1 MPPQYYNSVDDN
13 SGSAAEIDQLLPV
26 NERKTYS
33 VIKNSSRHERCRR
46 IIVASVASFI
56 IVAFFSILYSELN
69 NHSPISFNKQDR
81 SYKPSKQI
89 LVLDDMTTSKI
100 NAELSKK
107 RMKNWKALQHTQK
120 HNSPTTTATAQ
131 QQTTLKVFTSQL
143 MIMRHCEKDDEVK
156 GPNRHCSVKGKKRSE
171 YIATLFTEDLTQEDE
186 AAPSFPVPTHL
197 YALSKERYKH
207 KYLDH
212 NNLREIETL
221 TPTAE
226 KFGLT
231 IDKRYGVFD
240 EGDLA
245 LNYFDTLSKNVA
257 KNLWTLTTMDEAEAP
272 ATNKSSTVC
281 NNDLVVVNWKHSRI
295 PKLAQAL
302 ACGENEGCPDKY
314 HKNDFDTVWMLT
326 FEYTVVLEDGDNNDA
341 LSESHSHRDLK
352 KTSSSV
358 IIEGD
363 WKVSA
368 ELVKENFTD

>member
-13 SGSAAEIDQLLPV
+13 SGFATEIDQLLPV

-33 VIKNSSRHERCRR
+33 VVNNSSRHERCRR
-46 IIVASVASFI
+46 IIVASIASFI
-56 IVAFFSILYSELN
+56 IVAFCSILYSEFN
-69 NHSPISFNKQDR
+69 NHPPKSSNKQDR
-81 SYKPSKQI
+81 SYDPRKQI
-89 LVLDDMTTSKI
+89 LVLDDMTSSKI
-100 NAELSKK
+100 NTELSKY

-120 HNSPTTTATAQ
+120 HKSSTTATAQ
-131 QQTTLKVFTSQL
+131 DTTLNVCTSQL
-143 MIMRHCEKDDEVK
+143 MIMRHCEKGSEVK
-156 GPNRHCSVKGKKRSE
+156 GQNRHCSVKGKKRSE
-171 YIATLFTEDLTQEDE
+171 YIATLFNEDLTQEAE
-186 AAPSFPVPTHL
+186 ARPSFPVPTHL

-221 TPTAE
+221 TPTAK

-245 LNYFDTLSKNVA
+245 LNFFDTLSKNVA

-272 ATNKSSTVC
+272 ATNKSGTVC

-302 ACGENEGCPDKY
+302 ACGEKEGCPDKY

-326 FEYTVVLEDGDNNDA
+326 FEYTVVVEGGDNNDA
-341 LSESHSHRDLK
+341 LSESNSHRDLRK
-352 KTSSSV
+352 PLSSV
-358 IIEGD
+358 IIEED

>member
-33 VIKNSSRHERCRR
+33 VVNNSSRRERCRR
-46 IIVASVASFI
+46 IIVASFASFI

-89 LVLDDMTTSKI
+89 LVLDNMTTSKI

-107 RMKNWKALQHTQK
+107 RMKNWTALQHTQK
-120 HNSPTTTATAQ
+120 HKS
-131 QQTTLKVFTSQL
+131 VCTSQL
-143 MIMRHCEKDDEVK
+143 MIMRHCEKDSEVK

-171 YIATLFTEDLTQEDE
+171 YIATLFAEDLAHEDE
-186 AAPSFPVPTHL
+186 AAPSFPIPTHL

-221 TPTAE
+221 TPTAK

-231 IDKRYGVFD
+231 IDKRYGVCD

-245 LNYFDTLSKNVA
+245 LSYFDTLSKNVA

-302 ACGENEGCPDKY
+302 ACGEKEGCPDKY

-326 FEYTVVLEDGDNNDA
+326 FEYTVVVESGDNDA
-341 LSESHSHRDLK
+341 LSKSNSNRDLK

>member
-1 MPPQYYNSVDDN
+1 MPPQYYNSVDDNDN

-26 NERKTYS
+26 KKRKTYS
-33 VIKNSSRHERCRR
+33 VINNSSRHERCRR
-46 IIVASVASFI
+46 LIVASIASFI
-56 IVAFFSILYSELN
+56 IVAFCSILYSELN
-69 NHSPISFNKQDR
+69 NRPPKKFNKHDR
-81 SYKPSKQI
+81 TYNPRKQI
-89 LVLDDMTTSKI
+89 LVLDDMTASI
-100 NAELSKK
+100 IDAELSKK
-107 RMKNWKALQHTQK
+107 RRKNLETLQK
-120 HNSPTTTATAQ
+120 HKSTTQ
-131 QQTTLKVFTSQL
+131 DTTLNVCTSQL

-171 YIATLFTEDLTQEDE
+171 YISTLFSEDLTQEDE
-186 AAPSFPVPTHL
+186 VAPSFPVPTHL

-221 TPTAE
+221 TPTAK

-245 LNYFDTLSKNVA
+245 LNYFNTLSKNVA
-257 KNLWTLTTMDEAEAP
+257 KNLWTLTPMDEAEAS
-272 ATNKSSTVC
+272 ATNKFSTVC

-302 ACGENEGCPDKY
+302 ACGEKEGCPDKY
-314 HKNDFDTVWMLT
+314 HKKDFDTVWMLT
-326 FEYTVVLEDGDNNDA
+326 FEYTVVVEGGDNNDA
-341 LSESHSHRDLK
+341 LSKSNSQRDLK
-352 KTSSSV
+352 KSSSSV